1 MSSCEVFDSYIN
13 TIDVIEDSVIDDTKF
28 PVVKDASSEA
38 SRGYTLDIKCQVFR
52 DHKIKQIFRVMLE
65 FLKVII
71 NYLKYY
77 INATK
82 ESKTRYE

>member
-28 PVVKDASSEA
+28 PIVKNNK
-38 SRGYTLDIKCQVFR
+38 L
-52 DHKIKQIFRVMLE
+52 KQIFRVMLE